1 MYVNVDKDLPML
13 EELGYNLRKQG
24 FNVFY
29 NEKGILLI
37 SQENVSDVE
46 RASFAIDQALDISYS
61 TAEHHP
67 YWILLYN
74 SAEIC
79 KKALEH
85 WNDNLTSEGIEE
97 LKWRT
102 NKLKEFIDLV
112 DMAKLKDKLKS

>member
-1 MYVNVDKDLPML
+1 MCVDVDKDLPKL
-13 EELGYNLRKQG
+13 EELGHKLRKQG
-24 FNVFY
+24 FNIFY
-29 NEKGILLI
+29 NEKGILLV
-37 SQENVSDVE
+37 SQESVSDIE

-67 YWILLYN
+67 YWTLLYN

-85 WNDNLTSEGIEE
+85 WNDELTGEGIEE

-112 DMAKLKDKLKS
+112 SIG